1 MVRRF
6 AVLAKVHVITSVIMP
21 PLRLS
26 VLDQSPIHD
35 GGTAANAP
43 RDSTR
48 LAQACD
54 RQGYFR
60 YWVAEHHD
68 TAGYAGTCPEI
79 LVGHLAN
86 ATKNIRVGSG
96 GVMLPHYSP
105 LKVAEVFHML
115 SSLHPGR
122 IDLGVGRAPGADQ
135 RTSAALAFPNPPTGS
150 ETYARQV
157 FDLACLMDEGLSDEH
172 PFAGINAVPKPPSAP
187 PLWLL
192 GSGDGSAEFA
202 GQMGAGFALALFIGT
217 HERTPGIL
225 NKYRQSFT
233 PTARREAPEAL
244 LCVAVI
250 CADSE
255 VAARRIAS
263 THTYWKVQVFQHKN
277 RIPLYPPDE
286 CLRLHEELSPQDKDY
301 YDETMATNMVV
312 GTPGQCREGIEKLTE
327 RYGVDEVMVV
337 NVCYH
342 FEDRLRSY
350 ALLAE
355 EFELGSE
362 ALLSFGNRRSGL

>member
-1 MVRRF
+1 MSE
-6 AVLAKVHVITSVIMP
+6 I
-21 PLRLS
+21 RLS

-54 RQGYFR
+54 RAGYFR

-79 LVGHLAN
+79 LIGHLAN
-86 ATKNIRVGSG
+86 ATERIRVGSG

-135 RTSAALAFPNPPTGS
+135 RTAAALAFPKQPVGGDA
-150 ETYARQV
+150 YAQQV
-157 FDLACLMDEGLSDEH
+157 YDLTCLMNQGLPDDH
-172 PFAGINAVPKPPSAP
+172 PFQGINAVPKPPTAP

-217 HERTPGIL
+217 HERSPAIIE
-225 NKYRQSFT
+225 KYRLAFAENGDRDT
-233 PTARREAPEAL
+233 PEAL

-250 CADSE
+250 CAESE
-255 VAARRIAS
+255 EQARRIAS
-263 THTYWKVQVFQHKN
+263 THTYWKVQVFQHAN
-277 RIPLYPPDE
+277 RIGLLPPDE
-286 CLRLHEELSPQDKDY
+286 CLALRAEMSREDQDY
-301 YDETMATNMVV
+301 YNQTMATNMVV
-312 GTPGQCREGIEKLTE
+312 GTPGQCRKGLEELTAQ
-327 RYGVDEVMVV
+327 YGVDEIMVV

-342 FEDRLRSY
+342 FEDRVRSY
-350 ALLAE
+350 QLLAE
-355 EFELGSE
+355 EFGI
-362 ALLSFGNRRSGL
+362 GDNVGRSSAA